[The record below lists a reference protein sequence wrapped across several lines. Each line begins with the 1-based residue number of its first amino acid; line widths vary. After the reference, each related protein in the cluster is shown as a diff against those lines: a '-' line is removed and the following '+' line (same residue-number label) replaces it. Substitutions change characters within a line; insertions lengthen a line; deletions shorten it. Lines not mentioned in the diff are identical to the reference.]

1 MRLKHVKES
10 LQQKNTLKFLI
21 LFGGNKSFLL
31 QAAGEWTKENVPDS
45 EISYPLE
52 IGADGEIQRQL
63 PAMRRK
69 QNTSV
74 WANIAAKL
82 NDSGCKGAASQY
94 TTRIHSVE
102 HKYKEAKNRNNTLG
116 QGRNICPFFEE
127 VDAVLG
133 TKPSIAAKLI
143 LKVITVASGECSHC
157 LDCEALKDVC
167 ITDTSAKAQ
176 KAALLQQIYR
186 AERGL
191 VQC

>member
-1 MRLKHVKES
+1 
-10 LQQKNTLKFLI
+10 
-21 LFGGNKSFLL
+21 
-31 QAAGEWTKENVPDS
+31 
-45 EISYPLE
+45 
-52 IGADGEIQRQL
+52 
-63 PAMRRK
+63 MRRK

-82 NDSGCKGAASQY
+82 NDSGCKGASSQY
-94 TTRIHSVE
+94 KTRIHSME

-143 LKVITVASGECSHC
+143 LKVITVAKLLRMCVSPT
-157 LDCEALKDVC
+157 LALKRR
-167 ITDTSAKAQ
+167 KRP
-176 KAALLQQIYR
+176 LLQQIYR

-191 VQC
+191 V